1 MIRKNL
7 YRAIF
12 VVMLAITSAV
22 YLSGLFNQHEYQQ
35 QSEKQLLHLSAIQ
48 SQISLLIDQAD
59 WQSSNANQSLLEK
72 IQIIP
77 EVSSLQ
83 IKARDNQILLSKTF
97 PRNNDQANPIISSFY
112 LPIVD
117 DSRSSNTLILSID
130 IRKISNS
137 PITSQ
142 SVLLLLLLG
151 SLLTLYFLGQFKW
164 VSQLEHFAKDIL
176 TGELNHPLESR
187 TRFHNVIGQA
197 LYQLILN
204 NGQLIQAK
212 SELAEK
218 IRKTSYIDEVT
229 ELGNHLFFKAEL
241 EVRLHNHDEAESG
254 LVVILSFVDADTKS
268 RKSLT
273 NEQQLEIAGL
283 LKSLI
288 EDINQSLLARLKD
301 SEFALLL
308 PNFTA
313 EQIDQFCK
321 KTIALLAKTV
331 FEKIHRGHFIDIGI
345 STYKQ
350 GFGYY
355 NIMSE
360 ADMALRNA
368 QLQGANSWFI
378 YGEPLAQHKAKGSL
392 SWRNFLQKVL
402 DKKEMML
409 YSQNLHYSKGKP
421 ILHREIL
428 SRIADG
434 DEIIPADSFL
444 VMADK
449 CGLAAEFDR
458 QIIDGV
464 LKHLLY
470 QEDNIAEHKYS
481 INLFTSS
488 LFDQRFVH
496 WLLAKLSSYPELNQQ
511 IIFELPENQISK
523 NIETIV
529 PVMQQLSTLGVS
541 WAVEHFGAPEED
553 LSYLDRAPIS
563 MAKVD
568 RRIIN
573 DISVDRAQQLLLT
586 SIIVTLRGRNIK
598 IFVEGVEK
606 QADAKYLEKT
616 DIDGVQGY
624 YFDKPQKLS
633 LIQRTLRV
641 V

>member
-1 MIRKNL
+1 MIRKKL
-7 YRAIF
+7 YRSIF
-12 VVMLAITSAV
+12 VVMLAITAAV
-22 YLSGLFNQHEYQQ
+22 YLSGLFNQQENQQ
-35 QSEKQLLHLSAIQ
+35 QSKNQLLQLSAIQ
-48 SQISLLIDQAD
+48 SQIGLLIDQID
-59 WQSSNANQSLLEK
+59 WRQNNANQTLLEK
-72 IQIIP
+72 LQLIP
-77 EVSSLQ
+77 EISSLQ
-83 IKARDNQILLSKTF
+83 IKTNDNQLLLGKTF
-97 PRNNDQANPIISSFY
+97 TRDSEKSNSITSYFY
-112 LPIVD
+112 LPKMD
-117 DSRSSNTLILSID
+117 DPRSSNTLMLSLNVQGD
-130 IRKISNS
+130 SSS

-142 SVLLLLLLG
+142 AIFLLLLFWG
-151 SLLTLYFLGQFKW
+151 GLTLYFLHQFKW
-164 VSQLEHFAKDIL
+164 VSQLEQLASHVL
-176 TGELNHPLESR
+176 TGEINYPLKDKN
-187 TRFHNVIGQA
+187 RFHNVIGQA
-197 LYQLILN
+197 FNQLILN
-204 NGQLIQAK
+204 NNQLLQAK
-212 SELAEK
+212 TELAEK
-218 IRKTSYIDEVT
+218 IRKTSYIDDVT

-273 NEQQLEIAGL
+273 DEQQLEIAGL

-313 EQIDQFCK
+313 DQTNQFCK
-321 KTIALLAKTV
+321 KTIALLSKTV
-331 FEKIHRGHFIDIGI
+331 FDKVHRGHFIDIGI

-368 QLQGANSWFI
+368 QLQGANSWFV

-434 DEIIPADSFL
+434 DEIIPADRFL

-449 CGLAAEFDR
+449 CGLAVEFDR
-458 QIIDGV
+458 QIIDNL

-470 QEDNIAEHKYS
+470 KEDNIAEHKYS
-481 INLFTSS
+481 INIFSSS

-511 IIFELPENQISK
+511 LIFELPENQISK
-523 NIETIV
+523 HIETIV
-529 PVMQQLSTLGVS
+529 PIMQQLASLGVS
-541 WAVEHFGAPEED
+541 WAVEHFGAPAED
-553 LSYLDRAPIS
+553 LSYLDEAPIS
-563 MAKVD
+563 MVKVD

-573 DISVDRAQQLLLT
+573 NINIDKAQQLLLT
-586 SIIVTLRGRNIK
+586 SIIVTLRSRNIK
-598 IFVEGVEK
+598 IFAEGVEK

-624 YFDKPQKLS
+624 YFDKPQKLG
-633 LIQRTLRV
+633 LIERTLKV